1 MSKRDPLD
9 QLAAFRVHADDARR
23 ARDLEAIGTELRR
36 TPPAQTVGRRRWT
49 VAVVMAMILAGP
61 AAAVASGDALP
72 GDLLYPIKRV
82 VEPIVQ
88 LFDRDVVVER
98 RVEEVAGLVDR
109 DSEEDVILERIDIAR
124 DALAESDA
132 PLLEE
137 ELDRIVDRWVTDR
150 STGTPAVT
158 DRPPATTAPSQP
170 APPTDRRDQEPE
182 PAPIDAPESTTTTT
196 TDRPATSEPPPSDT
210 TTTTAPRDTD
220 DRPPSDDRPRDTP

>member
-9 QLAAFRVHADDARR
+9 QLAAFRVHADDEVR
-23 ARDLEAIGTELRR
+23 ARDMEAIRTELRR

-109 DSEEDVILERIDIAR
+109 DSEEEVILERIDIAR

-158 DRPPATTAPSQP
+158 DRPPATTAPRRDAPTGDGRDDP
-170 APPTDRRDQEPE
+170 APVDVPG
-182 PAPIDAPESTTTTT
+182 STTT
-196 TDRPATSEPPPSDT
+196 TDRPATSEPPPSDRT

-220 DRPPSDDRPRDTP
+220 DRPPSDDRQQDTP